1 MHGALHSGHHY
12 LGGAIAQARQHLDSR
27 WPVIAA
33 DGAVAETLTRRE
45 IEVLRLFRSDLSL
58 RDISRELDITLNTAK
73 GSAKT
78 IYQKL
83 AVNSRAEAVT
93 VATEAGVI

>member
-12 LGGAIAQARQHLDSR
+12 LGGAIAQARQHLDS
-27 WPVIAA
+27 PVIAA

-83 AVNSRAEAVT
+83 AVNSRADAVT